1 LAIFQV
7 EQSRPIRFR
16 RFEGDV
22 LKSVEQLIRQRISG
36 HVPEEKIRR
45 DVFVLAGIDF
55 LASGG
60 IQTAKKLGEK
70 VEVRFHLKKIKKI
83 MNSRFGNGLTLRI
96 FV

>member
-22 LKSVEQLIRQRISG
+22 LKSVEQLIRQRIAG

-45 DVFVLAGIDF
+45 DVFVVARIDF
-55 LASGG
+55 LGSGG
-60 IQTAKKLGEK
+60 IQAAKNN
-70 VEVRFHLKKIKKI
+70 I
-83 MNSRFGNGLTLRI
+83 
-96 FV
+96 

>member
-22 LKSVEQLIRQRISG
+22 LKSVEQLIRQRIAG

-45 DVFVLAGIDF
+45 DVFVEARID
-55 LASGG
+55 LLGSGG
-60 IQTAKKLGEK
+60 IQTAKNN
-70 VEVRFHLKKIKKI
+70 I
-83 MNSRFGNGLTLRI
+83 
-96 FV
+96 